1 MIIRPVV
8 AADKA
13 ALMSVWHQGWHDAH
27 ADLVPSEI
35 LQFREPEHF
44 MSWYDEAE
52 ETICVAIIDG
62 VLVGFYGLI
71 HAELSKLYVDRP
83 RRGST
88 VAQDLLVHAETAL
101 MNSGIHLAELY
112 CTAGNI
118 RAQRFYERQ
127 HWQLQE
133 TFMDRLWLPAGA
145 PCEGEVQTHRY
156 TKRLGE

>member
-52 ETICVAIIDG
+52 
-62 VLVGFYGLI
+62 
-71 HAELSKLYVDRP
+71 
-83 RRGST
+83 
-88 VAQDLLVHAETAL
+88 
-101 MNSGIHLAELY
+101 
-112 CTAGNI
+112 
-118 RAQRFYERQ
+118 
-127 HWQLQE
+127 
-133 TFMDRLWLPAGA
+133 
-145 PCEGEVQTHRY
+145 
-156 TKRLGE
+156 